1 MPAKS
6 LRAIP
11 GAIPVSALALF
22 LLLPA
27 LGIAQ
32 PPEPALPET
41 DPGPAA
47 VAPAPASAAS
57 AAPATPAP
65 GAPVYVGG
73 NPMADVKALELQRFD
88 AMVKGDTV
96 LLERM
101 LAEDLTYTHTTG
113 AVDSKAR
120 FLESLASGRLRYLA
134 FKPDGVEVR
143 LFGEATAVVTGR
155 IDARVVANGKESSFL
170 ARYTSIYVKR
180 HGHWLLAAWQATRL
194 DS

>member
-11 GAIPVSALALF
+11 GAVPVSALALF
-22 LLLPA
+22 LLLPT
-27 LGIAQ
+27 LGVAQ

-47 VAPAPASAAS
+47 VAPAPA
-57 AAPATPAP
+57 APATPGP
-65 GAPVYVGG
+65 GTPGYAERSP
-73 NPMADVKALELQRFD
+73 AAEVKALELQRFD
-88 AMVKGDTV
+88 AMVKGDTL
-96 LLERM
+96 LLESM

-113 AVDSKAR
+113 AVDSKAG
-120 FLESLASGRLRYLA
+120 FLESLASGKLRYLA

-155 IDARVVANGKESSFL
+155 IDARVVANGKEASFR
-170 ARYTSIYVKR
+170 ARYTSVYTKR
-180 HGHWLLAAWQATRL
+180 HGRWLLAAWQATRL

>member
-1 MPAKS
+1 MPDKF

-11 GAIPVSALALF
+11 GVVSALALF

-27 LGIAQ
+27 LGVAQ

-47 VAPAPASAAS
+47 VAPAPA
-57 AAPATPAP
+57 PVAP
-65 GAPVYVGG
+65 GYADR
-73 NPMADVKALELQRFD
+73 NPAAEVKALELRRFD

-96 LLERM
+96 ILGSM

-113 AVDSKAR
+113 AVDSKAG
-120 FLESLASGRLRYLA
+120 FLESLASGKLRYLA
-134 FKPDGVEVR
+134 VKPDGVEVR

-155 IDARVVANGKESSFL
+155 IDARVVANGKEASFL
-170 ARYTSIYVKR
+170 ARYTSVYTKR
-180 HGHWLLAAWQATRL
+180 HGRWLLAAWQATRL
-194 DS
+194 GS

>member
-27 LGIAQ
+27 LGVAQ

-47 VAPAPASAAS
+47 VAPAPA
-57 AAPATPAP
+57 APAYADRSPA
-65 GAPVYVGG
+65 AE
-73 NPMADVKALELQRFD
+73 VKKLELQRFD
-88 AMVKGDTV
+88 AMVRGDTV
-96 LLERM
+96 LLGSL

-113 AVDSKAR
+113 VVDSKAR
-120 FLESLASGRLRYLA
+120 FLESLASGKLRYLA
-134 FKPDGVEVR
+134 WKPDGMEVR

-155 IDARVVANGKESSFL
+155 IDARVVANGKEASFL
-170 ARYTSIYVKR
+170 ACYTSVYTKR
-180 HGHWLLAAWQATRL
+180 HGRWLLAAWQSTRV